1 IEENPICISCLQ
13 SSQRQSP
20 PPKDSFLHQRYLFEI
35 EHLVPVNHQDKRLRL
50 HGIAPLCAII
60 GVGTGH
66 IIEQITQ
73 QYDIQNLLIYEPD
86 PDVFYASLFTTRYT
100 TIARHYQT
108 NYRTLTFIIGANSSA
123 FCNRVDALFQ
133 QQGHFLLARF
143 LLIEHRP
150 TPDTRTAITHLRNII
165 HRSVRGWGFFEDE
178 IISVSQSLHNLQH
191 GTPLIGPLSPKAH
204 DALHNMPVFVV
215 ANGPSLDHDID
226 FIKAHSQT
234 AVIVS
239 VGSTIYTLYRH
250 NIKPDFHVEIERS
263 PAVGT
268 YLERLTDPSYRQDVT
283 LLTQNP
289 IHPSV
294 IAQFSRTL
302 ISLKVNDAGTGL
314 MQLLYPNQIDENW
327 PVYFTHPL
335 VGNGGVATLVRLG
348 FTNLYLF
355 GMDMCFSHSGQHHS
369 KDSPYYD
376 QDEQRLPLSA
386 NTTTRHYREQTN
398 FNSTETAATSS
409 LFDTSRFAIEAL
421 IAENP
426 AVSITNCSDGIRIRG
441 THSTPS
447 ADLALP
453 QVSADAKQ
461 RAITFILNQAHP
473 FTGHAHEL
481 KKRYQRAQQPI
492 AELGNGLCRLWPNK
506 LSDMRTLTETF
517 IEQRALLPYFYKK
530 DPLTK
535 QMFNGSLRYLQLYV
549 YQGALY
555 FSEGE
560 ELQCYLTQARD
571 VFMRY
576 IHSML
581 TLSGQYFDA

>member
-1 IEENPICISCLQ
+1 MGTTPARRTSEIHSTTPAPSKNTSDQLAEFEQTFKANLAYFAQHHPELHQFATQHHPSHTVLAIDDQGFPNLFTEEKPFYNEDPIEHSKRYLKQIEENPICISCLQ

-133 QQGHFLLARF
+133 QHGHFLLARF

-355 GMDMCFSHSGQHHS
+355 G
-369 KDSPYYD
+369 
-376 QDEQRLPLSA
+376 
-386 NTTTRHYREQTN
+386 
-398 FNSTETAATSS
+398 
-409 LFDTSRFAIEAL
+409 
-421 IAENP
+421 
-426 AVSITNCSDGIRIRG
+426 
-441 THSTPS
+441 
-447 ADLALP
+447 
-453 QVSADAKQ
+453 
-461 RAITFILNQAHP
+461 
-473 FTGHAHEL
+473 
-481 KKRYQRAQQPI
+481 
-492 AELGNGLCRLWPNK
+492 
-506 LSDMRTLTETF
+506 
-517 IEQRALLPYFYKK
+517 
-530 DPLTK
+530 
-535 QMFNGSLRYLQLYV
+535 
-549 YQGALY
+549 
-555 FSEGE
+555 
-560 ELQCYLTQARD
+560 
-571 VFMRY
+571 
-576 IHSML
+576 
-581 TLSGQYFDA
+581 